1 MTLILGISAAIG
13 ILIYLLHRQ
22 GFALT
27 KSIAAVLFVFQPGK
41 RGDRAS
47 LNSCTGWV
55 RHRGR
60 FRESRIMKFCF
71 DGRLS
76 SGDAEVVL
84 LDSQKRELLRL
95 NRHQSTGELKLDGT
109 TRYYLQWEFH
119 RATGI
124 CELHW

>member
-1 MTLILGISAAIG
+1 MTLILGISTAIG

-22 GFALT
+22 GFAVT

-41 RGDRAS
+41 RGGRAS

-60 FRESRIMKFCF
+60 FRKSWIMKFCF
-71 DGRLS
+71 DCRLS

-109 TRYYLQWEFH
+109 ARYYLQWECH

>member
-1 MTLILGISAAIG
+1 MTLILGISTAIG

-22 GFALT
+22 GFAVT

-41 RGDRAS
+41 RGGRAS

-60 FRESRIMKFCF
+60 FRKSWIMKFCF
-71 DGRLS
+71 DCRLS
-76 SGDAEVVL
+76 RGDAAVDL

-109 TRYYLQWEFH
+109 ARYYLQWEFH

>member
-1 MTLILGISAAIG
+1 MALILGISTAIG

-22 GFALT
+22 GFAVT

-41 RGDRAS
+41 RGGRAS

-60 FRESRIMKFCF
+60 FRKSWIMKFCF
-71 DGRLS
+71 DCRLS

-109 TRYYLQWEFH
+109 ARYYLQWEFH

>member
-1 MTLILGISAAIG
+1 MTLILGISTAIG

-22 GFALT
+22 GFAVT

-41 RGDRAS
+41 RGGRAS

-60 FRESRIMKFCF
+60 FRKSWIMKFCF
-71 DGRLS
+71 YCRLS

-109 TRYYLQWEFH
+109 ARYYLQWEFH

>member
-1 MTLILGISAAIG
+1 MTLILGISTAIG

-22 GFALT
+22 GFAVT

-41 RGDRAS
+41 RGGRAS

-60 FRESRIMKFCF
+60 FRKSWIMKFCF
-71 DGRLS
+71 DCRLS

-109 TRYYLQWEFH
+109 ARYYLQWEFH
-119 RATGI
+119 SATGI

>member
-1 MTLILGISAAIG
+1 MTLILGISTAIG

-22 GFALT
+22 GFAVT
-27 KSIAAVLFVFQPGK
+27 KSIAAVLFVFQLGK
-41 RGDRAS
+41 RGGRAS

-71 DGRLS
+71 DCRLS

-109 TRYYLQWEFH
+109 ARYYLQWDFH

>member
-1 MTLILGISAAIG
+1 MTLILGISTAIG

-22 GFALT
+22 GFAVT

-41 RGDRAS
+41 RGGRAS

-60 FRESRIMKFCF
+60 FRKSWIMKFCF
-71 DGRLS
+71 DCRLS

-95 NRHQSTGELKLDGT
+95 NRYQSTGELKLDGT
-109 TRYYLQWEFH
+109 ARYYLQWEFH

>member
-22 GFALT
+22 GFAVT

-41 RGDRAS
+41 RGGRAS

-60 FRESRIMKFCF
+60 FRKSWIMKFCF
-71 DGRLS
+71 DCRLS

-109 TRYYLQWEFH
+109 ARYYLQWEFH

>member
-1 MTLILGISAAIG
+1 MTLILGISTAIG

-22 GFALT
+22 GFAVT

-41 RGDRAS
+41 RGGRAS

-60 FRESRIMKFCF
+60 FRKSWIMKFCF
-71 DGRLS
+71 DCRLS

-109 TRYYLQWEFH
+109 ARYYLQWEFH

>member
-1 MTLILGISAAIG
+1 MTLILGISTAIG

-41 RGDRAS
+41 RGGRAS

-60 FRESRIMKFCF
+60 FRKSWIMKFCF
-71 DGRLS
+71 DCRLS

-109 TRYYLQWEFH
+109 ARYYLQWEFH

>member
-1 MTLILGISAAIG
+1 MTLILGISTAIG

-22 GFALT
+22 GFAVT
-27 KSIAAVLFVFQPGK
+27 KSIAAVLFVFQRGK
-41 RGDRAS
+41 RGGRAS

-60 FRESRIMKFCF
+60 FRKSWIMKFCV
-71 DGRLS
+71 DCRLS

-109 TRYYLQWEFH
+109 ARYYLQWEFH

>member
-1 MTLILGISAAIG
+1 MTLILGISTAIG

-22 GFALT
+22 GFAVT

-41 RGDRAS
+41 RGGRAS
-47 LNSCTGWV
+47 LDSCTGWV

-60 FRESRIMKFCF
+60 FRKSWIMKFCF
-71 DGRLS
+71 DCRLS

-109 TRYYLQWEFH
+109 ARYYLQWEFH